1 MSPYR
6 SGMAGTSYDISNS
19 LQKNSMIR
27 HSEERSDEESL
38 FLLAI
43 IQERFL
49 AEFIPAPAGAR
60 NDGVRDLFPR
70 PAKAKLAAKEE

>member
-6 SGMAGTSYDISNS
+6 PGVAGTSYDISNS

-43 IQERFL
+43 IREEFL
-49 AEFIPAPAGAR
+49 AEFIQAPAGAR
-60 NDGVRDLFPR
+60 NGGVRCLFR
-70 PAKAKLAAKEE
+70 NQLNLK